1 MKNLN
6 QHLTS
11 YLWIKSKDFLN
22 KIKNK
27 RRIPKTNN
35 FNKYFQMLLE
45 VWVSNIKIHARNNPV
60 RYYYMQIIS
69 VTT

>member
-6 QHLTS
+6 QHLTF

-27 RRIPKTNN
+27 RRIPITNN

-45 VWVSNIKIHARNNPV
+45 V
-60 RYYYMQIIS
+60 
-69 VTT
+69 